1 MPHLVDLTL
10 VALRLLGLEPLLQL
24 MLGLELP
31 LRLWIFVTHGRSR
44 LKVLRLRLEADDGG
58 KIAGQNRAVPSYPRP
73 DEEKGNREVARPHPF
88 ASVSSTRLAAI
99 SPKVA
104 VTGAAVP

>member
-1 MPHLVDLTL
+1 L

-44 LKVLRLRLEADDGG
+44 LKVLRLRLEAGDGG

-73 DEEKGNREVARPHPF
+73 VKAFRQWNLLRRNPRIRRIPRIFSAAKGAEDA
-88 ASVSSTRLAAI
+88 
-99 SPKVA
+99 KKKKE
-104 VTGAAVP
+104 